1 MSEQQGSAVVLLDR
15 IVEGVT
21 PEYCLHGSAQCV
33 RCREWVHLGHETSK
47 VVSTHQALP
56 LCMDCVQQ
64 MIASGEWPKDQAPD
78 QRVQDHRRADG
89 PHEPDTAPEG
99 WIEAPCS
106 NPRCPNMVWV
116 PNIGE
121 EVDGVPVVR
130 VCSAPCAV
138 VVRDDLT

>member
-1 MSEQQGSAVVLLDR
+1 MSEPGGRSVVLLDR

-21 PEYCLHGSAQCV
+21 PQYCLHGSAQCV

-47 VVSTHQALP
+47 VVSSHEALP
-56 LCMDCVQQ
+56 LCMDCAREMV
-64 MIASGEWPKDQAPD
+64 ASGEVSKDQVAAD
-78 QRVQDHRRADG
+78 AVHDHLRADG

-99 WIEAPCS
+99 WIEAPCR

-116 PNIGE
+116 PNGE
-121 EVDGVPVVR
+121 EVDGVVR